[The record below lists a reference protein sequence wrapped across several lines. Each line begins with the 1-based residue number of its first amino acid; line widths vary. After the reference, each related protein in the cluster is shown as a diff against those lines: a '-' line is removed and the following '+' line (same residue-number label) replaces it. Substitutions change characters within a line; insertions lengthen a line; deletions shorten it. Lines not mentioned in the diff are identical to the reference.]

1 MATASEDLARG
12 MQLGLRYAEAQMR
25 KEEAE
30 KDREFR
36 KGESEKDRKFRKGES
51 RKDRKSSRKESK
63 KDRESRADEGT
74 KDRDA
79 REAMQARQLAQS
91 GKQFDI
97 TEGRLSKDAKH
108 RRAMDKSAEARAGQ
122 MFALSDRESH
132 ARLNLIAEQARA
144 AKANAEAARNAAF
157 GPYVQKYK
165 GLEAIE
171 NDHKA
176 NLAAMQDTYE
186 REASELGNAGDI
198 EGMLQRQQKY
208 ESDVAN
214 ANEKFNEFYSHGK
227 NALKASYGQWT
238 QPAKAKIIPHFGLD
252 QFGNRQFQGYF
263 RQFEGTVDQM
273 NEVHGQLN
281 QGNDPMGLGF
291 NLQGGP
297 NQQGRIT
304 SPFQPQTPPNSTLTP
319 GGGGGNPFGGG
330 LPFGMPAP
338 QPSQPPEVIRPPR
351 QQGPRPFN
359 WQEETPF

>member
-1 MATASEDLARG
+1 
-12 MQLGLRYAEAQMR
+12 MR

-165 GLEAIE
+165 GLE
-171 NDHKA
+171 
-176 NLAAMQDTYE
+176 
-186 REASELGNAGDI
+186 
-198 EGMLQRQQKY
+198 
-208 ESDVAN
+208 
-214 ANEKFNEFYSHGK
+214 
-227 NALKASYGQWT
+227 
-238 QPAKAKIIPHFGLD
+238 
-252 QFGNRQFQGYF
+252 
-263 RQFEGTVDQM
+263 
-273 NEVHGQLN
+273 
-281 QGNDPMGLGF
+281 
-291 NLQGGP
+291 
-297 NQQGRIT
+297 
-304 SPFQPQTPPNSTLTP
+304 
-319 GGGGGNPFGGG
+319 
-330 LPFGMPAP
+330 
-338 QPSQPPEVIRPPR
+338 
-351 QQGPRPFN
+351 
-359 WQEETPF
+359 